1 MHAVFTSL
9 MAGLLFIHTVFG
21 CCWHHA
27 HSYGECQHALA
38 EASQPVKCCKHD
50 HESESKLPQKPCKGH
65 AECQGVCTYL
75 VPQKV
80 QIDFPQVIAPFD
92 LVAIPSVLTDAQIAA
107 AARWELACCHTEIEP
122 PLRLHL
128 LHQTLLI

>member
-1 MHAVFTSL
+1 M
-9 MAGLLFIHTVFG
+9 
-21 CCWHHA
+21 
-27 HSYGECQHALA
+27 
-38 EASQPVKCCKHD
+38 KCCKHR

-65 AECQGVCTYL
+65 GECQGICTYL

-80 QIDFPQVIAPFD
+80 QIDSPQAFAPFD
-92 LVAIPSVLTDAQIAA
+92 LVAIVADTQIAS
-107 AARWELACCHTEIEP
+107 AARWELACCQIEIEP